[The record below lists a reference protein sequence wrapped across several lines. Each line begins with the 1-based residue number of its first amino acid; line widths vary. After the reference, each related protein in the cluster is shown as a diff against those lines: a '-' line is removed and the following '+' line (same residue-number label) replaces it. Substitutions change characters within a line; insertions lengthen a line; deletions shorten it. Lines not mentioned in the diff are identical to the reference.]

1 MQKAYVRPKAV
12 VQRDDSTER
21 GCAAESTDFRRLPPR
36 TAKTA
41 RAGPVPSY
49 ALQRVVETVVGIG
62 MAVLVL
68 VSFIPNLLRL
78 ET

>member
-1 MQKAYVRPKAV
+1 MCGRVDGFPAPA
-12 VQRDDSTER
+12 
-21 GCAAESTDFRRLPPR
+21 TDRQD
-36 TAKTA
+36 AQGGA
-41 RAGPVPSY
+41 VPSY